1 MQHAIMKDFTSSSSM
16 CCISNIY
23 ETKKLKKELLIDNVS
38 EVILNSVQEQK
49 MTSL

>member
-1 MQHAIMKDFTSSSSM
+1 MQHITAEDLTSSLSM
-16 CCISNIY
+16 CCTSNIY
-23 ETKKLKKELLIDNVS
+23 ETKELKRELLIDNVS

>member
-23 ETKKLKKELLIDNVS
+23 ETKELKRELSIDSVS
-38 EVILNSVQEQK
+38 EATLDSLQEQK
-49 MTSL
+49 MTSS